1 MSSNAQVSAPGPK
14 ATLYASALVFV
25 SASVWGL
32 FWLPLREIDKHGL
45 TGPWVILAIN
55 LAPLVVFIPITWWR
69 WPIVRRHLKE
79 AAIIGSL
86 CAAGLVF
93 YTLGLIYTSI
103 MRATLLFY
111 LTPVWSTLFG
121 MMILSEH
128 VSWRRWA
135 AIALGFAGLILIL
148 AAKGSVAGSLNMGDV
163 MGLLSGIFWGAGMA
177 YTRLY
182 GSLEPADTAASI
194 YLFSCLLGLALLWPL
209 LGSAAAIP
217 PLSAWIAAAPI
228 TLAFSLLIFMP
239 TLFAVMWCAQR
250 LSPGRV
256 GILMMSEVLVAGI
269 SAPLLAG
276 EVLTLQE
283 FAGAVLI
290 VGAGVLEVLSPVE
303 QPQQAT

>member
-1 MSSNAQVSAPGPK
+1 MTSNTDLSAPGQRT
-14 ATLYASALVFV
+14 TLYASALAFV

-55 LAPLVVFIPITWWR
+55 IAPLLFFIPVTWRR
-69 WPIVRRHLKE
+69 WPVVRRHVKE

-111 LTPVWSTLFG
+111 LTPVWSTRFG
-121 MMILSEH
+121 MLILSER

-148 AAKGSVAGSLNMGDV
+148 AAKGSAAGSLNMGDV

-194 YLFSCLLGLALLWPL
+194 YLFSCVLGLLLIWPL
-209 LGSAAAIP
+209 LGSAATIP
-217 PLSAWIAAAPI
+217 PLSAWLAAAPI
-228 TLAFSLLIFMP
+228 TLAFSLIIFMP

-276 EVLTLQE
+276 EVLSVQE

-290 VGAGVLEVLSPVE
+290 IGAGVLEVLSPVE
-303 QPQQAT
+303 QPQQVS